1 MSPWLFPVIAVVVG
15 AVAATMDYR
24 TGRIPNKLTFPVM
37 LLGLVA
43 HSAGHGIAG
52 FLGSSIGLIVC
63 AAVPGVVYKAS
74 QGRGIG
80 GGDIKLFAA
89 LGALLGPT
97 QGLEVE
103 LSSFLLLG
111 VFALFRLAFLGQLG
125 RTLVTSLCVSVGL
138 FIPSLKTREDT
149 PSSVMT
155 EMRMGPAIAVGV
167 VTVLALPYLMRC
179 LPWLG

>member
-1 MSPWLFPVIAVVVG
+1 MSPWLFPAIAVAVG
-15 AVAATMDYR
+15 VVAATTDYR

-37 LLGLVA
+37 LFGLIA
-43 HSAGHGIAG
+43 HSVGHGVAG
-52 FLGSSIGLIVC
+52 FLGSFIGLCVC

-74 QGRGIG
+74 RGRGIG

-111 VFALFRLAFLGQLG
+111 VFAVFRLAFLGQLG
-125 RTLVTSLCVSVGL
+125 RALVTSLRLSVG
-138 FIPSLKTREDT
+138 RDDN

-167 VTVLALPYLMRC
+167 VTVLALPYLMRWV
-179 LPWLG
+179 PWLG